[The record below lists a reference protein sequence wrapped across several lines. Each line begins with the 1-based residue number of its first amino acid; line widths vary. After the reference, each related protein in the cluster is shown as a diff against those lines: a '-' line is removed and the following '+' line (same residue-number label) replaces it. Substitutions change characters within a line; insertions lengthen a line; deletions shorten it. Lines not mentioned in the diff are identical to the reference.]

1 MVRVAI
7 NAEPAALLPVHQ
19 PGIVSRIA
27 TLMVPPTFDAE
38 V

>member
-7 NAEPAALLPVHQ
+7 NADPAGLLPVHQ

-27 TLMVPPTFDAE
+27 TLMVPPTFGAE